1 MYPCLSD
8 CICFRTIFSFW
19 ITHAL
24 VLFSAVKRITEL
36 ILTAPDTLSRLQP
49 TSTKLQFID
58 IEWLAHAYSL
68 KGVHLPDPNGRSQHP
83 AHEEELPLVILE
95 HCMQQRL
102 KVTGRKHGH
111 ALLDRLLE
119 A

>member
-8 CICFRTIFSFW
+8 CIYFRTIFSFW

-36 ILTAPDTLSRLQP
+36 IFDAGHVESS